1 MQLEKDYNYKERDEI
16 YKHNSYDLWE
26 MNEGV
31 HLYSICAIYGAFHS
45 MIEIY
50 DEISE
55 FYTNNR
61 LKQDDIILAKARYE
75 GLMREIKQYI
85 MNNLYDKQRKVL
97 VRNTNDRLTDISILG
112 AVIPF
117 EVFDP
122 KEKIITNTVEQ
133 INMTLRTYLG
143 GYLRFQGDNYM
154 GGTNPWIVA
163 TAWMGL
169 YYKKIGNQKSAN
181 ECMRFIVNSA
191 TETGLL
197 AEQANSD
204 LNEKW
209 VIGLGWSH
217 AMFIDMLV

>member
-1 MQLEKDYNYKERDEI
+1 MGKEEKIDVVRMQLEKDYNYKERDEI

-112 AVIPF
+112 AVIPL
-117 EVFDP
+117 
-122 KEKIITNTVEQ
+122 K
-133 INMTLRTYLG
+133 YLI
-143 GYLRFQGDNYM
+143 L
-154 GGTNPWIVA
+154 
-163 TAWMGL
+163 
-169 YYKKIGNQKSAN
+169 KKK
-181 ECMRFIVNSA
+181 
-191 TETGLL
+191 L
-197 AEQANSD
+197 
-204 LNEKW
+204 
-209 VIGLGWSH
+209 
-217 AMFIDMLV
+217 